1 MASSTDMKRAG
12 DTVNPSDMALPVR
25 GVRLAVAASGLR
37 YKGRDDLC
45 LLEVDDAAAV
55 HCLFT
60 TNRFCAAPVTVARRH
75 LAREP
80 VRYLIIN
87 AGNANAGTGQPG
99 ERAALAVCAAVAHCA
114 ECDVEAV
121 APFSTGVIGQQ
132 LDAVRLAEKVPA
144 LLAALKEDAWNAAAA
159 AIMTTDTRIKLR
171 SARVTSGERQFVVT
185 GMAKGSGMIKPHM
198 ATLLAFVAT
207 DAAIE
212 PATLRQLAE
221 AAAAR
226 SFNRITVDGDTST
239 NDAFAL
245 IASGAAGNA
254 PIANQADEHYASLA
268 AAIDYVCEELAKD
281 VIRDGEG
288 ATKFVTIAVRGGT
301 TAEDCS
307 RVAYAVAES
316 PLVKTALFASDANWG
331 RILAAIGRAGAEHL
345 AIDEV
350 DIDIG
355 PCPIVRGGQPMPDY
369 DEAAVSAVMREA
381 VIDIAIRIGHGF
393 EATTVWT
400 CDFSYDYVKI
410 NAEYRS

>member
-1 MASSTDMKRAG
+1 MASSTEMKHPDG
-12 DTVNPSDMALPVR
+12 MVNPSDIALPIV

-45 LLEVDDAAAV
+45 LMELGPGSAV

-75 LAREP
+75 LARTSA
-80 VRYLIIN
+80 RYLIIN

-99 ERAALAVCAAVAHCA
+99 ERAALAVCAAVAHRADC
-114 ECDVEAV
+114 EVEAV

-132 LDAVRLAEKVPA
+132 LDATRLAGEVPG
-144 LLAALKEDAWNAAAA
+144 LLDRLQEDAWKAAAA
-159 AIMTTDTRIKLR
+159 AIMTTDTRVKLR
-171 SARVTSGERQFVVT
+171 SARVTSGDRQFVVT
-185 GMAKGSGMIKPHM
+185 GMAKGSGMIKPNM

-207 DAAIE
+207 DAAVE
-212 PATLRQLAE
+212 PAALRQIAE

-245 IASGAAGNA
+245 IASGTAGNA
-254 PIANQADEHYASLA
+254 PIAEQTEEHYRNLSA
-268 AAIDYVCEELAKD
+268 AVQYVCEELAKD

-288 ATKFVTIAVRGGT
+288 ATKFVTVGVRGGT
-301 TAEDCS
+301 TAEDCA

-355 PCPIVRGGQPMPDY
+355 PCSIVRGGQPVPDY

-381 VIDIAIRIGHGF
+381 VIDIEIRIGNGQ

-400 CDFSYDYVKI
+400 CDFSYEYVKI

>member
-1 MASSTDMKRAG
+1 MTDPRDGM
-12 DTVNPSDMALPVR
+12 TPSDVALPV
-25 GVRLAVAASGLR
+25 GGIQLAVAASGLR

-45 LLEVDDAAAV
+45 LVALGTTAAV

-75 LAREP
+75 LARQSA
-80 VRYLIIN
+80 RYLIIN
-87 AGNANAGTGQPG
+87 AGNANAGTGHAG
-99 ERAALAVCAAVAHCA
+99 EQAALAVCAAVAHRA

-132 LDAVRLAEKVPA
+132 LDAARLVDKVPA
-144 LLAALKEDAWNAAAA
+144 LVGGLKEDAWTAAAA
-159 AIMTTDTRIKLR
+159 AIMTTDTRVKLR
-171 SARVTSGERQFVVT
+171 SARVISGGRQFVVT

-207 DAAIE
+207 DAAID
-212 PATLRQLAE
+212 PATLRAMAE
-221 AAAAR
+221 GAAAR

-254 PIANQADEHYASLA
+254 PIAGQADAHYASLA

-288 ATKFVTIAVRGGT
+288 ATKFVTIGVRGGT

-350 DIDIG
+350 DIAIG
-355 PCPIVRGGQPMPDY
+355 PCPIVRGGQPVPDY
-369 DEAAVSAVMREA
+369 DEAAVSVVMREA
-381 VIDIAIRIGHGF
+381 VIDIDIRIGHGT